1 MLKII
6 TTADGSHSLF
16 NEELNETYH
25 SVHGAIQES
34 LHVFIKRGLQYVLEK
49 RSPLPIPIFEV
60 GFGTGLNA
68 LLTLQYLQGHP
79 KAVNYTAIEH
89 SPLGEEI
96 WSKLNYATLLNLEAE
111 FKDLHYSTWG
121 RPQVLNANFS
131 LLKLNNTLQQVEFSK
146 ESIDLVYYD
155 AFAPS
160 KQPELWSF
168 DVLGKFFEA
177 LKPGGVLVTYCAKGQ
192 LKRDLNALGLVVETL
207 AGPPGKKEMVR
218 AVKP

>member
-1 MLKII
+1 M
-6 TTADGSHSLF
+6 
-16 NEELNETYH
+16 
-25 SVHGAIQES
+25 
-34 LHVFIKRGLQYVLEK
+34 
-49 RSPLPIPIFEV
+49 
-60 GFGTGLNA
+60 
-68 LLTLQYLQGHP
+68 
-79 KAVNYTAIEH
+79 
-89 SPLGEEI
+89 
-96 WSKLNYATLLNLEAE
+96 
-111 FKDLHYSTWG
+111 
-121 RPQVLNANFS
+121 
-131 LLKLNNTLQQVEFSK
+131 KLNNTLQQVEFSK

-177 LKPGGVLVTYCAKGQ
+177 LRPGGVLVTYCAKGQ